1 MSRLKSKVA
10 LITGGAQG
18 IGEACVRQF
27 VAEGARVL
35 LGDVQA
41 EKGAALAAEL
51 GESVLFGEL
60 DVTSKDQFAT
70 AIAMAVQAWGKLD
83 ILVNNA
89 AVVVP
94 AAPLEQTTSEEFD
107 LLMSVNVQGVFL
119 GCKLAHPHLQQSRGC
134 VVNIASMAGV
144 TGQADH
150 AVYGATKGAVNGLT
164 KCAAI
169 DWGTDGIRVN
179 SVCPACVLTDAT
191 YQWSAQQPDS
201 EAALAQLDK
210 IHLLNRSSEAV
221 EIATAVAFLASDE
234 ASFITGCNLPVS
246 GGSEC
251 GYNM

>member
-27 VAEGARVL
+27 VGEGARVL
-35 LGDVQA
+35 IGDVKT
-41 EKGAALAAEL
+41 EKGVALAAEL
-51 GESVLFGEL
+51 GESVLFREL
-60 DVTSKDQFAT
+60 DVTSEDQFAA
-70 AIAMAVQAWGKLD
+70 AITMVVQTWGRFD

-89 AVVVP
+89 AVVFP

-107 LLMSVNVQGVFL
+107 LLMSVNVRGVFL
-119 GCKLAHPHLQQSRGC
+119 GCKLAHPHLKQSQGC

-150 AVYGATKGAVNGLT
+150 AVYGATKGAVNALT
-164 KCAAI
+164 KCAAT
-169 DWGTDGIRVN
+169 DWGADGIRIN
-179 SVCPACVLTDAT
+179 SICPACVLTDAT
-191 YQWSAQQPDS
+191 YQWCAQQPDS
-201 EAALAQLDK
+201 QTALAQLNK
-210 IHLLNRSSEAV
+210 IHLLNRSAEPV